1 MSAESMT
8 AQATAVPPSA
18 GKPAPDA
25 MELAALLTSKV
36 CHDLISPI
44 GAVNNGLEVL
54 TDENS
59 ADMRDFAMDL
69 IQKSAEQVSAK
80 LKFCRMAYGAGSAAG
95 SEINLDDA
103 GAVAQGFFQS
113 DKMTISWN
121 APNENIAK
129 DGVKLLLNLAVIASS
144 AIPRGGELT
153 VDVQTAPVAF
163 SLRATGMNARIPA
176 GVIEA
181 LAGAVPEE
189 GVDAHSIQNH
199 YTGLVAVRAGMTVD
213 IREDGESIL
222 IAAR

>member
-1 MSAESMT
+1 MTAEPLS
-8 AQATAVPPSA
+8 AQATSATPSPRNA
-18 GKPAPDA
+18 APDA

-69 IQKSAEQVSAK
+69 IQKSAEQASAK

-103 GAVAQGFFQS
+103 GAVASGFFQTE
-113 DKMTISWN
+113 KMTINWN

-129 DGVKLLLNLAVIASS
+129 DSVKLLLNLAVIASA
-144 AIPRGGELT
+144 AIPRGGVLD
-153 VDVQTAPVAF
+153 VSVQTEPMAF
-163 SLRATGMNARIPA
+163 TLRSTGMNARVPA
-176 GVIEA
+176 GAMEA
-181 LAGAVPEE
+181 IGGHVPDE
-189 GVDAHSIQNH
+189 GIDAHSIQNY
-199 YTGLVAVRAGMTVD
+199 YTGLVANRAGMTVD
-213 IREDGESIL
+213 IREDGEAIIVS
-222 IAAR
+222 AK